1 MLWRCKRPGSCL
13 LQRKLPA
20 AFPPRNFLSLLPH
33 ARTSWP
39 GHLWAPCRGQARIL
53 TFWNY
58 RENFPI
64 KYYFPLSMVVK
75 EVQSHLAK
83 VMELIGSLKPDSRM
97 EIAHSTKLNHNTKAH
112 YFYYFNPK
120 SL

>member
-1 MLWRCKRPGSCL
+1 
-13 LQRKLPA
+13 
-20 AFPPRNFLSLLPH
+20 
-33 ARTSWP
+33 
-39 GHLWAPCRGQARIL
+39 
-53 TFWNY
+53 
-58 RENFPI
+58 
-64 KYYFPLSMVVK
+64 MVVK